1 MSDHD
6 EAGGGAGGRS
16 DLRARLGD
24 DFAQRLV
31 SGLAMGAIAAVC
43 TVLGMMP
50 FAVLVI
56 VVAMLLSWEWGRLVH
71 GREGDTVIA
80 VHAAAAGGAAVL
92 AAFDKVGLGLLLLP
106 IGAILA
112 TLLTLGRSSVF
123 SALGVFYVG
132 LPAVSLIW
140 LRSDPQLGLL
150 AVFFVIVIVVTTDTA
165 GFVAGRLMGGPKLW
179 PRVSPNKTWAGMV
192 GALAASSIIA
202 ALFWFA
208 VPEGSAVRLAA
219 TGAMLSFVAQAG
231 DLAESAIKRRFG
243 AKDTSSL
250 IPGHGGVMDRVDGLV
265 AAASAVGL
273 AAFAINVHSPAHAL
287 LLGS

>member
-6 EAGGGAGGRS
+6 EAGGGAGARS

-31 SGLAMGAIAAVC
+31 SGLAMGAIAALC

-150 AVFFVIVIVVTTDTA
+150 AVFFVIVVVVTTDTA